1 MRKDFLTKLIAGVK
15 KREIKLLDA
24 VVNDLCCNNIQT
36 YAKEKIE
43 KFHQIFSTNL
53 PVILPFIFIFS
64 LKAGRCLCPL
74 L

>member
-15 KREIKLLDA
+15 KRESKLLDA

-43 KFHQIFSTNL
+43 KFRQFLALIYQ
-53 PVILPFIFIFS
+53 
-64 LKAGRCLCPL
+64 
-74 L
+74 